1 MSVSKLVM
9 SMFQPEQ
16 TFFFVQIS
24 IILWVVCLLKFSILQ
39 IFNDRFLVKQQDKN
53 VSCSHQKSSGL
64 KCKSSGNMNAGTIIL
79 LNFIF
84 FTSFRLRLH
93 LKIIIFAITTL

>member
-24 IILWVVCLLKFSILQ
+24 IILLGVCLLKFSISQ
-39 IFNDRFLVKQQDKN
+39 IFIDHFLVKQQDKN
-53 VSCSHQKSSGL
+53 V
-64 KCKSSGNMNAGTIIL
+64 
-79 LNFIF
+79 
-84 FTSFRLRLH
+84 
-93 LKIIIFAITTL
+93 